1 MRRGASLLSTPP
13 SAQHHPHRGSCRE
26 WVLGTWVLGT
36 PAQFRL
42 LMLGPHRRR
51 DHCLRRGPG
60 ETRRFGLVA
69 RRPESMSGTQRGRSA
84 QSHAAAARPA
94 RRYNGSRPTPRSSGA
109 VAANRRRE
117 NIAQLK
123 IFFGATKRLD
133 IFSKKP
139 GLVVT
144 RGPRETDVLCV
155 MVRAAVLAPC
165 GGGAAEAADC
175 RAMNP
180 APRPSCRQ

>member
-1 MRRGASLLSTPP
+1 MRYPFLGAFSTALLNCCSGYFYFITIDNGCRVRRGASLLSTPP
-13 SAQHHPHRGSCRE
+13 STQQHPHRGSCRE
-26 WVLGTWVLGT
+26 WVLGT

-84 QSHAAAARPA
+84 QPHAAAARPA

-144 RGPRETDVLCV
+144 RGPRRLMCCV
-155 MVRAAVLAPC
+155 
-165 GGGAAEAADC
+165 
-175 RAMNP
+175 
-180 APRPSCRQ
+180 